1 METGHGPQAF
11 ADSVVLAAIALVRAG
26 GGAAETA
33 LLDEFV
39 ERHGIGA
46 CRPLVAALAELVAR
60 QAAGRE
66 VLAER
71 LEEWEFAVLTG
82 TYWQQP

>member
-1 METGHGPQAF
+1 METGHGPHAF
-11 ADSVVLAAIALVRAG
+11 ADVVVLTAIALVRAG
-26 GGAAETA
+26 DGGTEAA

-39 ERHGIGA
+39 ERHGTGA
-46 CRPLVAALAELVAR
+46 CRALVAALAELVTR
-60 QAAGRE
+60 QAADRQ

-82 TYWQQP
+82 TYWNR

>member
-1 METGHGPQAF
+1 METGHGPHAF
-11 ADSVVLAAIALVRAG
+11 ADSVVLTAIALVRAG
-26 GGAAETA
+26 DGGAEAE

-39 ERHGIGA
+39 QRHGLGA
-46 CRPLVAALAELVAR
+46 CRPLVAALAELVTR
-60 QAAGRE
+60 QAADRQ

-82 TYWQQP
+82 TYRQP